1 MVFLKRSWPLLLIA
15 AGLTLAYALGAT
27 RYLTWATLS
36 HSQAALRAAIAVHPI
51 LSGAAFTLLYVA
63 VAAFSVPEGALLTV
77 VGGLLFGT
85 VAGTIYTVIGATAG
99 AVLLFL
105 AARYTLRPVLE
116 ARARPFMDR
125 IALILERDGF
135 NALLALRLIVV
146 VPFWLANLAP
156 ALVGMRLAPFALATF
171 IGIIPGTA
179 VFASIGAGLGD
190 ILAAGNVPDLRA
202 VASPSIL
209 LPLTGLALLSLLPIA
224 WRRLRRSNG

>member
-1 MVFLKRSWPLLLIA
+1 
-15 AGLTLAYALGAT
+15 
-27 RYLTWATLS
+27 
-36 HSQAALRAAIAVHPI
+36 
-51 LSGAAFTLLYVA
+51 
-63 VAAFSVPEGALLTV
+63 
-77 VGGLLFGT
+77 
-85 VAGTIYTVIGATAG
+85 
-99 AVLLFL
+99 
-105 AARYTLRPVLE
+105 
-116 ARARPFMDR
+116 MDR